1 MGIRRVRKQ
10 VVDRNLGNRKLP
22 LVAVRAA
29 DNVGQG
35 QSGASRSDGGWALV
49 RLGTS
54 VEVRLHGCE
63 SRGCVVLKRQ
73 SPQAGQLNAG
83 EQRPQARRVSRCGDG
98 GMIRSGGQ
106 RVVRKGG

>member
-1 MGIRRVRKQ
+1 M
-10 VVDRNLGNRKLP
+10 
-22 LVAVRAA
+22 
-29 DNVGQG
+29 
-35 QSGASRSDGGWALV
+35 
-49 RLGTS
+49 
-54 VEVRLHGCE
+54 RLHGCE

-73 SPQAGQLNAG
+73 GPQAGQLNAR